1 MKKTTVALVAA
12 AVFASGV
19 AVAHEAGSVIVRGG
33 PILVVPDTSTKN
45 YAGNALNYDFDVN
58 SNAQLGL
65 TGTYMITDNIG
76 VELLAATPFSHELSL
91 PGIGTVGKTKHLPPS
106 LYLQY
111 YFLDKEAKAR
121 PYLGA
126 GVNYTT
132 FFSEKSTFAPVT
144 ELKLKDSWGLAL
156 NAGVD
161 IGLTDNLFLN
171 TSIWYAKI
179 KTKASFKLNGN
190 EQKADVTLDPMVYF
204 IGLGYKF

>member
-1 MKKTTVALVAA
+1 MKKTTLALVAA
-12 AVFASGV
+12 AVLVSGS
-19 AVAHEAGSVIVRGG
+19 ALAHQAGDVIVRGG
-33 PILVVPDTSTKN
+33 PILVVPDASTKN
-45 YAGNALNYDFDVN
+45 HAGNTLQYDFNVN

-91 PGIGTVGKTKHLPPS
+91 PVYGKTAKVKHLPPS

-111 YFLDKEAKAR
+111 YFLDKDAKAR

-126 GVNYTT
+126 GINYTT
-132 FFSEKSTFAPVT
+132 FFSEKEILAGVT
-144 ELKLKDSWGLAL
+144 DLKLKDSWGAIV

-161 IGLTDNLFLN
+161 IGLTDNLYLN
-171 TSIWYAKI
+171 TSVWYAKI
-179 KTKASFKLNGN
+179 KTKATFKLGGE
-190 EQKADVTLDPMVYF
+190 EQRADVTLDPMVYF

>member
-1 MKKTTVALVAA
+1 MKKATLAFALATA
-12 AVFASGV
+12 LGCGSAL
-19 AVAHEAGSVIVRGG
+19 AHEAGSVIVRGG
-33 PILVVPDTSTKN
+33 PILVVPDASTKN
-45 YAGNALNYDFDVN
+45 HAGNAMQYDFDVN

-65 TGTYMITDNIG
+65 TGTYMITDNLG

-91 PGIGTVGKTKHLPPS
+91 PGVGKVGKTKQLPPS

-111 YFLDKEAKAR
+111 YFLDKDAKAR

-132 FFSEKSTFAPVT
+132 FFSEKSTFAAVT
-144 ELKLKDSWGLAL
+144 DLKLKDSWGVAV

-171 TSIWYAKI
+171 TSVWYAKI
-179 KTKASFKLNGN
+179 KTKATFKLGGQ
-190 EQKADVTLDPMVYF
+190 EQRADVTLDPMVYF
-204 IGLGYKF
+204 IGLGYRF